1 MFDQIH
7 NFQIQIDEI
16 EHLIREREDKVRK
29 ERVRLLEEEVN
40 YLAKIVQL
48 EEHLKEHEN
57 ITEHWKTCFSQL
69 AALANG
75 AIEGVPKMLRE
86 VEASL
91 TFRTVPKEV
100 KTFLD
105 HCKWLV
111 GLMKDMVA
119 RNKN

>member
-1 MFDQIH
+1 M
-7 NFQIQIDEI
+7 
-16 EHLIREREDKVRK
+16 EHLIREGEDKVRK
-29 ERVRLLEEEVN
+29 ERVRRLEEELN

-48 EEHLKEHEN
+48 EEHLKEHKH

-75 AIEGVPKMLRE
+75 TIEGVQKMLRE
-86 VEASL
+86 ADASL
-91 TFRTVPKEV
+91 TFHTVPKEV
-100 KTFLD
+100 EIFLY